1 MTSRPV
7 RRSCWLLP
15 AALSAACLTLA
26 ACSGGGGNVGGASSS
41 PSATGQTLTI
51 AVNSAPS
58 SFDPSR
64 ADNGNGLYPME
75 LGYEPLIWEND
86 NDTFSPGL
94 AASWRYVGTG
104 NTRFQLTIRTGA
116 KFSDGEPVTA
126 QAVANSLNYFPKG
139 FGPTTADLAGV
150 TAAATGADT
159 DTLTSKTANPE
170 FPLLLSQDYLA
181 GDIVSPA
188 GLKNAGSLA
197 GTPSGAG
204 PYVLDSA
211 ATVSG
216 EQYTFTPDPH
226 YYDPARIHYK
236 KIVIKIIADPTAE
249 LSALQT
255 GQINLM
261 FGEAQQMP
269 AAKSAGLVV
278 TNTGAAN
285 WDGVF
290 LLDRDGT
297 KVKALASPLVRQALN
312 YAVDRA
318 GIAKAVF
325 GVLGSPDDQPTPTG
339 FDEYVPS
346 LADYYSYNVAKA
358 KQLLA
363 QAGYPNGFAM
373 SLTYAAFE
381 PPTQAMVQA
390 IAQEWSAVGVKVQLT
405 AAPTFPAMS
414 ADMYKSSGVS
424 VEWGGQPMF
433 IQVGELWLAN
443 AGLNPYHATSAPF
456 LTEFS
461 QASAAPQSQVSAAMA
476 RLGAVAVT
484 QAFTVPVAQIDNV
497 MFSSGVSGVPTQLPD
512 GHLNVAELHP

>member
-1 MTSRPV
+1 M
-7 RRSCWLLP
+7 
-15 AALSAACLTLA
+15 
-26 ACSGGGGNVGGASSS
+26 
-41 PSATGQTLTI
+41 
-51 AVNSAPS
+51 
-58 SFDPSR
+58 
-64 ADNGNGLYPME
+64 
-75 LGYEPLIWEND
+75 
-86 NDTFSPGL
+86 
-94 AASWRYVGTG
+94 
-104 NTRFQLTIRTGA
+104 
-116 KFSDGEPVTA
+116 
-126 QAVANSLNYFPKG
+126 
-139 FGPTTADLAGV
+139 
-150 TAAATGADT
+150 
-159 DTLTSKTANPE
+159 
-170 FPLLLSQDYLA
+170 
-181 GDIVSPA
+181 
-188 GLKNAGSLA
+188 
-197 GTPSGAG
+197 
-204 PYVLDSA
+204 
-211 ATVSG
+211 SG
-216 EQYTFTPDPH
+216 EQYTFTADPH
-226 YYDPARIHYK
+226 YYDPCRIHYK
-236 KIVIKIIADPTAE
+236 KIVIKVIADPTAE

-325 GVLGSPDDQPTPTG
+325 GVLGSPDDQPTTPG

-346 LADYYSYNVAKA
+346 LANYYSYNVAKA

-363 QAGYPNGFAM
+363 QAGYPNGFTM
-373 SLTYAAFE
+373 SLAYAAFE
-381 PPTQAMVQA
+381 PQTQEMVQA
-390 IAQEWSAVGVKVQLT
+390 IAQEWSAIGVKVQLT
-405 AAPTFPAMS
+405 AASSFTAMS
-414 ADMYKSSGVS
+414 ADMYKSGGVS

-476 RLGAVAVT
+476 SLGAVAVT
-484 QAFTVPVAQIDNV
+484 QAFTVPVAQIDTV
-497 MFSSGVSGVPTQLPD
+497 MFSSGVSGLPTQLPG